1 MKIYSTIVSNGME
14 GLSKMEDFEKL
25 LESQKEMK
33 DFLNQHP
40 KNEINEN
47 LESLK
52 ENIEVIR
59 KNLET
64 KKRRVT
70 ISMVDKRI
78 TDLESK
84 LDQIINMLYSNGFV

>member
-78 TDLESK
+78 TDLESNY
-84 LDQIINMLYSNGFV
+84 QYVVF